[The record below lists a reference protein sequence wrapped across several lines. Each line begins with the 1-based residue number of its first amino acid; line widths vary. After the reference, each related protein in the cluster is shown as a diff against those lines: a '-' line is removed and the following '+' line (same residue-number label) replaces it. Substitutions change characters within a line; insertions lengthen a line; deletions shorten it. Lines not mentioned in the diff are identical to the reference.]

1 VNKISETVATTSAHD
16 SDDNFSDTSSNV
28 TDYFKLDNK
37 SDYANKSNSNIIS
50 NLMTLTPMMSMIMNF
65 MKSSRMKKWQE

>member
-1 VNKISETVATTSAHD
+1 MNKISETVATTSAHD